1 MSQWAHEC
9 EKPNTV
15 AMEKKKVEE
24 DRVGVSPKDQ
34 FQIKLSASGR
44 LFKIH

>member
-1 MSQWAHEC
+1 MNVRSQTMLPW
-9 EKPNTV
+9 K
-15 AMEKKKVEE
+15 KKKVEE